1 MQQGDDGGIIPLRK
15 EQEGKSISITDYDN
29 NDNDIDVYTS
39 KTSSFIV
46 VGLVVMTAI
55 AGVKLLTDQW
65 NTTPQTIEPPWVQ
78 SGRRRV
84 DSTPRLQLS
93 SSTSSISTTICDT
106 TPLASNC
113 KNDERSLS
121 NSATLHCDTDKEV
134 VNDATP
140 AVVDKGKGD
149 RINKCQ
155 QVSFVVIYIIINV
168 VYCSYS
174 IWGYSYVSVQ
184 LIDIQTFS
192 MLCCHLNS
200 IGCGAVNMNT
210 A

>member
-1 MQQGDDGGIIPLRK
+1 MQQQGDDGGIIPLRK
-15 EQEGKSISITDYDN
+15 EQEGKSISITDYDDN

-113 KNDERSLS
+113 NNDERSLS
-121 NSATLHCDTDKEV
+121 ISATSHCDTDKEV

-155 QVSFVVIYIIINV
+155 QVSFLCCYIHNYKL
-168 VYCSYS
+168 YCSYS
-174 IWGYSYVSVQ
+174 IWG
-184 LIDIQTFS
+184 
-192 MLCCHLNS
+192 
-200 IGCGAVNMNT
+200 
-210 A
+210 

>member
-1 MQQGDDGGIIPLRK
+1 MQQQGDDDGGIIRLRK
-15 EQEGKSISITDYDN
+15 EQEGKSISITDYDDN
-29 NDNDIDVYTS
+29 NDSDIDVYINFNTS
-39 KTSSFIV
+39 KTSFIV
-46 VGLVVMTAI
+46 VGLLVMTAI
-55 AGVKLLTDQW
+55 AGVKLVTDQW

-84 DSTPRLQLS
+84 DSTPRLQLKLS

-106 TPLASNC
+106 TPLASLNC
-113 KNDERSLS
+113 NNDERSLS
-121 NSATLHCDTDKEV
+121 NSATSHCDIDKEV

-155 QVSFVVIYIIINV
+155 RVSFVVIFIIINV

-174 IWGYSYVSVQ
+174 IWGYLMPGCNCLVYKP
-184 LIDIQTFS
+184 F
-192 MLCCHLNS
+192 LCCVAIS
-200 IGCGAVNMNT
+200 I
-210 A
+210 